1 MIAQPA
7 SSESYR
13 LRTDSLWRLFYWTL
27 LALVFA
33 GAIWQRFR
41 LPLDPIADPDTWGYL
56 SPALRKL
63 TGAEFGHTNGRNF
76 IYPGFV
82 LLVLRLFADF
92 RAITIAQHFLGLLAG
107 AVFLLTWKRAR
118 IFVPNPRIGRIAHDL
133 LGLAGAA
140 IFLLQWQ
147 TIVFEKEIRPEGIC
161 AFALSITFYLL
172 IQFLAC
178 FFLEH
183 RRTATVAYAIA
194 LAFTAIF
201 LASIKPSFGLASLF
215 VLSPIIALFWRSGWW
230 WQKVWFS
237 LGFVFSAAVL
247 LLPEHFLSR
256 NDEMSRTF
264 VPTTLFVVHAELI
277 RDQLASDL
285 AKNVSLP
292 YSRDRLERLY
302 LALRTEI
309 EKSRTARQYAYH
321 SVGFDADFL
330 MYDPNSIA
338 VQARR
343 EFRGDV
349 TALCAFYRFYYGRIW
364 EKRPLRVLA
373 KVVRQ
378 MQIFYLP
385 YCRAYDPRISRKL
398 GGDYRYS
405 VVSLSDPMCRK
416 VWMDYPPAVDFM
428 NRTEELARRELRFRQ
443 PLLLPIIPTAVL
455 LMSISY
461 LTWLAIALVLA
472 VIVVLTSGRWRRL
485 RFIAALVVFSFSF
498 NAACCLEVATII
510 SLENRRYMT
519 VQMYSTLLAQLLGFW
534 FILEFVVQ
542 MWERRRVAHASRV
555 SGDRVPRSR
564 TFLCE
569 MNF

>member
-13 LRTDSLWRLFYWTL
+13 LRTDSLWWLFYWTL

-118 IFVPNPRIGRIAHDL
+118 IFVPNPRIGRVAHDL

-277 RDQLASDL
+277 RDQLANDL

-364 EKRPLRVLA
+364 EKRPLQVLA
-373 KVVRQ
+373 KVARQ

-428 NRTEELARRELRFRQ
+428 NRTEELARRELRFR
-443 PLLLPIIPTAVL
+443 LLPIIPTAVL

-472 VIVVLTSGRWRRL
+472 VIVALTSGRWRRL

-542 MWERRRVAHASRV
+542 MWECRRVAHASRV
-555 SGDRVPRSR
+555 SGDRFPRSR

>member
-1 MIAQPA
+1 M
-7 SSESYR
+7 
-13 LRTDSLWRLFYWTL
+13 
-27 LALVFA
+27 V
-33 GAIWQRFR
+33 GGGKRF
-41 LPLDPIADPDTWGYL
+41 
-56 SPALRKL
+56 
-63 TGAEFGHTNGRNF
+63 
-76 IYPGFV
+76 
-82 LLVLRLFADF
+82 
-92 RAITIAQHFLGLLAG
+92 
-107 AVFLLTWKRAR
+107 
-118 IFVPNPRIGRIAHDL
+118 
-133 LGLAGAA
+133 
-140 IFLLQWQ
+140 
-147 TIVFEKEIRPEGIC
+147 
-161 AFALSITFYLL
+161 
-172 IQFLAC
+172 
-178 FFLEH
+178 
-183 RRTATVAYAIA
+183 
-194 LAFTAIF
+194 
-201 LASIKPSFGLASLF
+201 
-215 VLSPIIALFWRSGWW
+215 GW
-230 WQKVWFS
+230 
-237 LGFVFSAAVL
+237 FVFSAAVL

-277 RDQLASDL
+277 HDQLANDL

-309 EKSRTARQYAYH
+309 EKSRTVRQYAYH

-364 EKRPLRVLA
+364 EKRPLQVLA
-373 KVVRQ
+373 KVARQ

-510 SLENRRYMT
+510 SLEIRRYMT
-519 VQMYSTLLAQLLGFW
+519 VQVYSTLLAQLLGLW
-534 FILEFVVQ
+534 SILEFVVQ
-542 MWERRRVAHASRV
+542 MWECRRVAHASRE

>member
-1 MIAQPA
+1 
-7 SSESYR
+7 
-13 LRTDSLWRLFYWTL
+13 
-27 LALVFA
+27 
-33 GAIWQRFR
+33 
-41 LPLDPIADPDTWGYL
+41 
-56 SPALRKL
+56 
-63 TGAEFGHTNGRNF
+63 
-76 IYPGFV
+76 
-82 LLVLRLFADF
+82 
-92 RAITIAQHFLGLLAG
+92 
-107 AVFLLTWKRAR
+107 
-118 IFVPNPRIGRIAHDL
+118 
-133 LGLAGAA
+133 
-140 IFLLQWQ
+140 
-147 TIVFEKEIRPEGIC
+147 
-161 AFALSITFYLL
+161 
-172 IQFLAC
+172 
-178 FFLEH
+178 
-183 RRTATVAYAIA
+183 
-194 LAFTAIF
+194 
-201 LASIKPSFGLASLF
+201 
-215 VLSPIIALFWRSGWW
+215 
-230 WQKVWFS
+230 
-237 LGFVFSAAVL
+237 
-247 LLPEHFLSR
+247 
-256 NDEMSRTF
+256 
-264 VPTTLFVVHAELI
+264 
-277 RDQLASDL
+277 RDQLANDL

-309 EKSRTARQYAYH
+309 EKSHTARQYAYH
-321 SVGFDADFL
+321 SRGFDADFL

-349 TALCAFYRFYYGRIW
+349 AALCAFYRFYYGRIL
-364 EKRPLRVLA
+364 ERPLQVLA
-373 KVVRQ
+373 KVARQ

-385 YCRAYDPRISRKL
+385 YCRAYDPRTSRKL

-428 NRTEELARRELRFRQ
+428 LRTEELARRELRFRQ

-461 LTWLAIALVLA
+461 STCLAVALVLA
-472 VIVVLTSGRWRRL
+472 MIFLTSGRSRRL
-485 RFIAALVVFSFSF
+485 RFLAALVVFSFSF

-542 MWERRRVAHASRV
+542 MWECRRVAHASRV

>member
-1 MIAQPA
+1 MIAQLA
-7 SSESYR
+7 SNQSFR
-13 LRTDSLWRLFYWTL
+13 LGEDSLWRLFYWAL
-27 LALVFA
+27 IALVFA

-56 SPALRKL
+56 SPALRKV

-76 IYPGFV
+76 VYPGFV
-82 LLVLRLFADF
+82 FLVLRLFADF

-118 IFVPNPRIGRIAHDL
+118 IFVANPRIGHVAHDL
-133 LGLAGAA
+133 LGLVGAA

-147 TIVFEKEIRPEGIC
+147 TIVFEKDIRPEGIC
-161 AFALSITFYLL
+161 AFVVSITFYLL

-178 FFLEH
+178 FFLQH

-264 VPTTLFVVHAELI
+264 LPTTLFVFHAELI
-277 RDQLASDL
+277 RDQLANDL

-292 YSRDRLERLY
+292 YPRDRLERLY

-321 SVGFDADFL
+321 SLGFDADFL

-338 VQARR
+338 AQARR

-349 TALCAFYRFYYGRIW
+349 SALCAFYRFYYWRIW
-364 EKRPLRVLA
+364 RKRPVLVV
-373 KVVRQ
+373 KKIVRQ
-378 MQIFYLP
+378 MSIFYAPMCPAYNRAKALP
-385 YCRAYDPRISRKL
+385 LTNEYNRGVTSLDSQRYRQIWTAYWPAVGFISRTQL
-398 GGDYRYS
+398 
-405 VVSLSDPMCRK
+405 
-416 VWMDYPPAVDFM
+416 
-428 NRTEELARRELRFRQ
+428 LAR
-443 PLLLPIIPTAVL
+443 
-455 LMSISY
+455 
-461 LTWLAIALVLA
+461 
-472 VIVVLTSGRWRRL
+472 
-485 RFIAALVVFSFSF
+485 
-498 NAACCLEVATII
+498 NAPV
-510 SLENRRYMT
+510 
-519 VQMYSTLLAQLLGFW
+519 
-534 FILEFVVQ
+534 
-542 MWERRRVAHASRV
+542 
-555 SGDRVPRSR
+555 
-564 TFLCE
+564 
-569 MNF
+569 

>member
-1 MIAQPA
+1 MIAPLA
-7 SSESYR
+7 SNQSFR
-13 LRTDSLWRLFYWTL
+13 LREDSLWRLFYWTL

-33 GAIWQRFR
+33 GAIWQRFK

-76 IYPGFV
+76 AYPGFLF
-82 LLVLRLFADF
+82 LLLRLFADF
-92 RAITIAQHFLGLLAG
+92 RAITITQHFLGLLAG

-118 IFVPNPRIGRIAHDL
+118 IFVSNPRIGRVAHDL

-147 TIVFEKEIRPEGIC
+147 TIVFEKDIRPEGIC
-161 AFALSITFYLL
+161 AFVVSITFYLL

-178 FFLEH
+178 FFLQH

-264 VPTTLFVVHAELI
+264 LPTTLFVFHAELI
-277 RDQLASDL
+277 RDQLANDL

-292 YSRDRLERLY
+292 YPRDRLERLY

-309 EKSRTARQYAYH
+309 EKSRTARQYAYR
-321 SVGFDADFL
+321 SLGFDADFL

-349 TALCAFYRFYYGRIW
+349 AALCAFYRFYYGRIW
-364 EKRPLRVLA
+364 EKRPLQVLA
-373 KVVRQ
+373 KVARQ

-398 GGDYRYS
+398 GGEYQYS
-405 VVSLSDPMCRK
+405 VVSLSDPICRK
-416 VWMDYPPAVDFM
+416 VWMGYPPAVDFM

-443 PLLLPIIPTAVL
+443 PLLLPLIPIAVL

-461 LTWLAIALVLA
+461 STSLAVALVLA
-472 VIVVLTSGRWRRL
+472 VIVALTSGRWRRL
-485 RFIAALVVFSFSF
+485 HWIAALVVFWFSF
-498 NAACCLEVATII
+498 NAACCLEVATIT
-510 SLENRRYMT
+510 SLEIHRYMT
-519 VQMYSTLLAQLLGFW
+519 VQMYSTLLAQLLGLW

-542 MWERRRVAHASRV
+542 MWECRRQGAVQPTGA
-555 SGDRVPRSR
+555 GDKP
-564 TFLCE
+564 
-569 MNF
+569 

>member
-1 MIAQPA
+1 MNAGVSILPCPVLIRPELAFVLLSVARTSNIGGTLEMIAQLA
-7 SSESYR
+7 SNQSFR
-13 LRTDSLWRLFYWTL
+13 LREGSLWRLFYWTL

-33 GAIWQRFR
+33 GAIWQRFK
-41 LPLDPIADPDTWGYL
+41 LPLDPFADPDTWGYL

-76 IYPGFV
+76 VYPGFV
-82 LLVLRLFADF
+82 FLVLRLFADF

-118 IFVPNPRIGRIAHDL
+118 IFVPNPRIGRVAHDL
-133 LGLAGAA
+133 LGLVGAA

-161 AFALSITFYLL
+161 AFVVSITFYLL

-183 RRTATVAYAIA
+183 RRTATIAHAIA

-215 VLSPIIALFWRSGWW
+215 VLTPIIALFWRSGWW

-247 LLPEHFLSR
+247 LLPEHFLR
-256 NDEMSRTF
+256 RYDEMSRSF
-264 VPTTLFVVHAELI
+264 VPTPLIGVHASFI
-277 RDQLASDL
+277 HDPFANAL

-364 EKRPLRVLA
+364 EKRPIQVLA
-373 KVVRQ
+373 KVARQ

-385 YCRAYDPRISRKL
+385 YCRAYDPRTSRKL

-428 NRTEELARRELRFRQ
+428 LRTEELARRELRFRQ

-461 LTWLAIALVLA
+461 STCLAVALVLA
-472 VIVVLTSGRWRRL
+472 VIFLTSGRWRRL
-485 RFIAALVVFSFSF
+485 RFLAALVVFSF
-498 NAACCLEVATII
+498 
-510 SLENRRYMT
+510 
-519 VQMYSTLLAQLLGFW
+519 
-534 FILEFVVQ
+534 
-542 MWERRRVAHASRV
+542 
-555 SGDRVPRSR
+555 
-564 TFLCE
+564 
-569 MNF
+569 

>member
-7 SSESYR
+7 SNQSSR
-13 LRTDSLWRLFYWTL
+13 PRRDSVWGLFYWIL
-27 LALVFA
+27 LVLVFA
-33 GAIWQRFR
+33 WAVWQRFR

-63 TGAEFGHTNGRNF
+63 TGAKFGHTNGRNF
-76 IYPGFV
+76 VYPGFV
-82 LLVLRLFADF
+82 FLLLRLFADF
-92 RAITIAQHFLGLLAG
+92 RAITIVQHFLGLLAG
-107 AVFLLTWKRAR
+107 AFFLLTWKRACV
-118 IFVPNPRIGRIAHDL
+118 FVPNPRIGRVAHDL

-140 IFLLQWQ
+140 IVLLQWQ
-147 TIVFEKEIRPEGIC
+147 TIVFEIEIRPEGIC
-161 AFALSITFYLL
+161 AFALSIAFYLL

-201 LASIKPSFGLASLF
+201 LTSIKPSFGLASLF
-215 VLSPIIALFWRSGWW
+215 VLSPLIALFWRSGWW

-237 LGFVFSAAVL
+237 LGVAFSAAVL

-264 VPTTLFVVHAELI
+264 LPTTLFVVHAELI
-277 RDQLASDL
+277 RDQMANDL

-292 YSRDRLERLY
+292 YPSDRLERLY

-309 EKSRTARQYAYH
+309 EKSRTARQYSYH
-321 SVGFDADFL
+321 SLGFDPDFL
-330 MYDPNSIA
+330 MHNPNSIA
-338 VQARR
+338 GQARL

-349 TALCAFYRFYYGRIW
+349 RALCTFYRFYYWRIW
-364 EKRPLRVLA
+364 QKRPLQVLA
-373 KVVRQ
+373 KVARQ

-385 YCRAYDPRISRKL
+385 YCRAYDPRVTRKL
-398 GGDYRYS
+398 GAQYQYS
-405 VVSLSDPMCRK
+405 VASLSDPICRK
-416 VWMDYPPAVDFM
+416 VWMGYSPAVDFM
-428 NRTEELARRELRFRQ
+428 NRTEGLAQRELRFQQ
-443 PLLLPIIPTAVL
+443 PLLLPIIPIAVL

-461 LTWLAIALVLA
+461 STWLAIALVLA
-472 VIVVLTSGRWRRL
+472 MIVALTSGRWRRL

-510 SLENRRYMT
+510 SLEIRRYMT
-519 VQMYSTLLAQLLGFW
+519 VQMYSTLLAQLLGLW

-542 MWERRRVAHASRV
+542 MCEHRRQGALEPA
-555 SGDRVPRSR
+555 GADDNP
-564 TFLCE
+564 
-569 MNF
+569 